1 MFRQTP
7 CFLWLLT
14 IFLGLGGCSF
24 GNTPLTPVSLNSRFH
39 DEQPALSG
47 DGRWLAFISNRH
59 GTSEL
64 LFYDLNQKQF
74 VELPKLNQKN
84 AIYESPSLS
93 RTGRYLVYLS
103 SPLGKPDIILY
114 DRATQQS
121 DILTQ
126 GYRHW
131 VRNPQISP
139 DGRYVVFESARRGQ
153 WDIEVLDRGP
163 NIEFDLPQEV
173 IVNPSG

>member
-1 MFRQTP
+1 MFRRTILAP
-7 CFLWLLT
+7 CLCAVLLS
-14 IFLGLGGCSF
+14 LGGCSF
-24 GNTPLTPVSLNSRFH
+24 GKQTLLPVTLNSRYH

-64 LFYDLNQKQF
+64 LVYDLNAQQF
-74 VELPKLNQKN
+74 VDLPNLNQQN
-84 AIYESPSLS
+84 IIYESPSLS
-93 RTGRYLVYLS
+93 RTGRYIVFLS

-114 DRATQQS
+114 DRATKRS

-131 VRNPQISP
+131 VRNPHISP
-139 DGRYVVFESARRGQ
+139 DGRYIVFESARRGQ

-163 NIEFDLPQEV
+163 YIELDLADGEL
-173 IVNPSG
+173 VNP

>member
-1 MFRQTP
+1 M
-7 CFLWLLT
+7 
-14 IFLGLGGCSF
+14 GGCTF
-24 GNTPLTPVSLNSRFH
+24 GKQTLIPDTLNSRFH

-47 DGRWLAFISNRH
+47 DGRLLALISNRH

-64 LFYDLNQKQF
+64 LVYDLEQQRF
-74 VELPKLNQKN
+74 LDLPNLNQN
-84 AIYESPSLS
+84 NIIYERPSLS
-93 RTGRYLVYLS
+93 RTGRYILFLS
-103 SPLGKPDIILY
+103 SPLGKPDVVLY
-114 DRATQQS
+114 DRVTKRS

-163 NIEFDLPQEV
+163 YIELDLPEGA
-173 IVNPSG
+173 IISP